1 MGAVVWILGLCC
13 VIATGLQ
20 TIRADDSLPIVVRL
34 HRTVVDNTNTNLND
48 SNESKKECKARG
60 ITCGSC
66 TSVMLCNHENKM
78 VASYECSSVD
88 AQRPYC
94 VGNGMCTNIMDA
106 QCNTPSELC
115 PPEQSYAF
123 YPVPGNCSESVY
135 CNDKKFAMKQ
145 SAPSSSYV
153 FNSLVQSW
161 TLRKTTA
168 DCFQINCLSSTMQ
181 NKFYVYKPNPR
192 LYFYC
197 ATFGPM
203 TFECSEN
210 EEFNETKRRCEFA
223 CKKEGKFAIPDGNG
237 GSQTDRYYLCLAGL
251 NGSYQLFETPC
262 PTGLT
267 FQTDDCKL
275 PPPPATS

>member
-1 MGAVVWILGLCC
+1 
-13 VIATGLQ
+13 
-20 TIRADDSLPIVVRL
+20 
-34 HRTVVDNTNTNLND
+34 
-48 SNESKKECKARG
+48 
-60 ITCGSC
+60 
-66 TSVMLCNHENKM
+66 
-78 VASYECSSVD
+78 
-88 AQRPYC
+88 
-94 VGNGMCTNIMDA
+94 
-106 QCNTPSELC
+106 
-115 PPEQSYAF
+115 
-123 YPVPGNCSESVY
+123 
-135 CNDKKFAMKQ
+135 MKQ

-251 NGSYQLFETPC
+251 NGSVS
-262 PTGLT
+262 
-267 FQTDDCKL
+267 L
-275 PPPPATS
+275 P